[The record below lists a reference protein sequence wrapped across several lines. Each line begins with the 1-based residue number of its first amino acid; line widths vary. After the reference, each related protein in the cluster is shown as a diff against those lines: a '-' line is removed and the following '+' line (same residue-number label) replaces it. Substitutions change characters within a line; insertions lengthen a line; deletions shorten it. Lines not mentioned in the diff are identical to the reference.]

1 MSFVWFWT
9 FWHWSKESFR
19 EGSLLRS
26 PLHGIAG
33 HWDEWF
39 RHEASESDRAAIG
52 MTGRTE
58 VMQRRFI
65 GWLLFRWS
73 READLPGNRPAR
85 HFVLGQLASVQPFKQ
100 WTAFEKY
107 RTSYG
112 IGGISAIV
120 LTEASS
126 GEPDNV
132 RAVEALVLPADST
145 GSAVVAEDFQADS
158 IELETPRRAAM
169 SLLRGKG
176 FLVFLALWIAG
187 GRRPYPRWL
196 SIVLALGWLAV
207 GGLIIDLL
215 AGPEPGD
222 QLVLLSTTL
231 LALWSGLVLVAITV
245 TATQSSQAWR
255 QGRRWCAR
263 LEQSQMR
270 LHMNCGLTL
279 KGGSAGL
286 PFCLN
291 TLLSLYRADTRSA
304 RHSWLWRRLFH
315 KLHCEA
321 DTWAAT
327 GVITADGYLKPVVLE
342 AKLRACLQRD
352 GIKHILTPRQ
362 SGAGQR
368 VINRLAA
375 SLNPPHQEPAV
386 APPSAGAARLGFAA
400 ENPVLCVHPCRHVAQ
415 ALLHAGEFIS
425 VRQMAL
431 NVLAVAVS
439 VVMLLAIPGLHGII
453 LPPPVPIAMAPSSD
467 SPGYLWI
474 SLGTENPE
482 DFLVVLESKYWSNRR
497 APVTP
502 HSGANG
508 SMRAEIQLRR
518 APAPS
523 DDDPEDGVVW
533 VERRHRLLT
542 REFAPGQRVGRYDLS
557 YLNRLGHE

>member
-1 MSFVWFWT
+1 MTAMSFVWFWT

-19 EGSLLRS
+19 EGSLLRG

-279 KGGSAGL
+279 KGGSAGGQA
-286 PFCLN
+286 
-291 TLLSLYRADTRSA
+291 SRMSA
-304 RHSWLWRRLFH
+304 ARWDQTYSDSATIRRRTAGHQPPRRLTQP
-315 KLHCEA
+315 A
-321 DTWAAT
+321 APGTRGGPAVSWRGAT
-327 GVITADGYLKPVVLE
+327 GICRREPGFVRPSLP
-342 AKLRACLQRD
+342 ACC
-352 GIKHILTPRQ
+352 
-362 SGAGQR
+362 AG
-368 VINRLAA
+368 
-375 SLNPPHQEPAV
+375 S
-386 APPSAGAARLGFAA
+386 AARGGIHQCASDGA
-400 ENPVLCVHPCRHVAQ
+400 ERSCGRRQCRHVAGNTRP
-415 ALLHAGEFIS
+415 AWHYPATSRTNRDGSIFRFARL
-425 VRQMAL
+425 
-431 NVLAVAVS
+431 
-439 VVMLLAIPGLHGII
+439 
-453 LPPPVPIAMAPSSD
+453 
-467 SPGYLWI
+467 
-474 SLGTENPE
+474 SL
-482 DFLVVLESKYWSNRR
+482 D
-497 APVTP
+497 
-502 HSGANG
+502 
-508 SMRAEIQLRR
+508 
-518 APAPS
+518 
-523 DDDPEDGVVW
+523 
-533 VERRHRLLT
+533 
-542 REFAPGQRVGRYDLS
+542 
-557 YLNRLGHE
+557 